1 METGKLPSVD
11 YDGGGSYDGAAAAA
25 AVSTASLQGY
35 VLLTSSLSKAGKQG
49 EGRV

>member
-11 YDGGGSYDGAAAAA
+11 YDGGGSYDGAA

>member
-11 YDGGGSYDGAAAAA
+11 YDGGGSYDGAAAA
-25 AVSTASLQGY
+25 VFTASLQGY